1 MALSEAG
8 AALDEGLNDWL
19 TKGNADLVGNKGTYR
34 PKENDT
40 LYEKIE
46 FARNHRS
53 WNPPS
58 EVDNLRKARNGAIHQ
73 GIIPSNATTLAHVQT
88 AETALLALYPDMKQ
102 AREVL
107 IVADSRMIFEVPF
120 RRQDALND

>member
-8 AALDEGLNDWL
+8 AALDEGLDDWL
-19 TKGNADLVGNKGTYR
+19 TKGNADLVGDKGTYR

-58 EVDNLRKARNGAIHQ
+58 EVDKLRKARNGAIHQ
-73 GIIPSNATTLAHVQT
+73 GIIPSNAKTLSHVQ
-88 AETALLALYPDMKQ
+88 ASETALLALYPDMKQ
-102 AREVL
+102 AREVS
-107 IVADSRMIFEVPF
+107 IVVDSRTIFEVPL
-120 RRQDALND
+120 RRQDAL